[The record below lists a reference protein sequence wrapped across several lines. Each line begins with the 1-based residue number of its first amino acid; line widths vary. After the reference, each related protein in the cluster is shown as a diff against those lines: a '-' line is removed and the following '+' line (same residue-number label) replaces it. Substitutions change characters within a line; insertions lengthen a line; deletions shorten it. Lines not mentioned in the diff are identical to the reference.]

1 MGSSPLRCT
10 SSRLSLSPI
19 IAISLVTNPPVVA
32 VTFQC
37 TTLAAMKRKS
47 DTLCH
52 AQIPGLLRSPLQCNA
67 APGKK
72 KEKKNYDETFALVTG
87 TGFVL
92 PLAVNWA
99 NRLDLEE
106 RP

>member
-1 MGSSPLRCT
+1 MHRYQAYYVARYSATLPL
-10 SSRLSLSPI
+10 
-19 IAISLVTNPPVVA
+19 
-32 VTFQC
+32 
-37 TTLAAMKRKS
+37 
-47 DTLCH
+47 
-52 AQIPGLLRSPLQCNA
+52 
-67 APGKK
+67 
-72 KEKKNYDETFALVTG
+72 EKKRENFFYDETFALVTG

>member
-1 MGSSPLRCT
+1 MHRYQAYYVARYSATLPLE
-10 SSRLSLSPI
+10 
-19 IAISLVTNPPVVA
+19 
-32 VTFQC
+32 
-37 TTLAAMKRKS
+37 KK
-47 DTLCH
+47 
-52 AQIPGLLRSPLQCNA
+52 
-67 APGKK
+67 GKK
-72 KEKKNYDETFALVTG
+72 SYDETFALVTG